1 MTKKLL
7 ALGLSLTMALSLA
20 ACGGDS
26 SSAASTSG
34 SNTDASTSQSD
45 ASTGDAST
53 AAPTVEK
60 LVLGTSADYPPFEF
74 HILDENG
81 EDKIVGIDVFL
92 GEQIAEDMGVE
103 FEVVH
108 MDFNNL
114 FQLLNQGQCDMVI
127 AAAEIDEE
135 GSRAAAADYSDGY
148 YSDIPPKIV
157 VKAGTEGNYASL
169 EDFSGKIVGAQTATT
184 KETIVKKY
192 MTGAELTSMSSVIDL
207 VNNLVYDKVDALVLD
222 GAVAD
227 EYLAS
232 NPDLAAVDI
241 DMSGYVEPYRVWVAK
256 GDPNNLLP
264 SINETIAKVLE
275 DGTMDAFIAEADE
288 LSAQALEG

>member
-7 ALGLSLTMALSLA
+7 ALGLTLTMALSLA
-20 ACGGDS
+20 ACGGNS
-26 SSAASTSG
+26 GSSASG
-34 SNTDASTSQSD
+34 SSSNTDASTSQAD
-45 ASTGDAST
+45 ASGSTGDSST
-53 AAPTVEK
+53 ATGGK
-60 LVLGTSADYPPFEF
+60 LVMGTSADYPPFEF

-81 EDKIVGIDVFL
+81 EDQIVGIDVFL
-92 GEQIAEDMGVE
+92 GEQIAEDMGME

-114 FQLLNQGQCDMVI
+114 FTLLNQGQCDMVI
-127 AAAEIDEE
+127 AAAEIDAE
-135 GSRAAAADYSDGY
+135 GVRPASSDYSDGY

-157 VKAGTEGNYASL
+157 VKAGNEGSYASL
-169 EDFSGKIVGAQTATT
+169 EDFSGKIVGAQTSTT